1 MARPTRV
8 RVGAA
13 APREVPVA
21 KVARSIA
28 IALAAVFLSAS
39 VAFAA
44 GGPGVTVTHFIAF
57 GNCSGDRIVQLGA
70 NGFVEDVETCV
81 MAANAYGLAPGT
93 YSIFVPEINGWFSD
107 YDYLY
112 TRPTDPTCDQPFSRQ
127 NAVCFNIAVSGTI
140 IVTRARANTFIWNVT
155 TFY

>member
-1 MARPTRV
+1 
-8 RVGAA
+8 
-13 APREVPVA
+13 VA
-21 KVARSIA
+21 KVARSVA

-44 GGPGVTVTHFIAF
+44 GSPGVTVTHFTAY

-81 MAANAYGLAPGT
+81 MGANAYGLAPGT
-93 YSIFVPEINGWFSD
+93 YSIFVQGINGWFSD

-112 TRPTDPTCDQPFSRQ
+112 TRATDPTCDQPFSRQ
-127 NAVCFNIAVSGTI
+127 NAVCFHEAVSGTI
-140 IVTRARANTFIWNVT
+140 VVTRARANTFIWNVT